1 MPAFPIT
8 FRFFA
13 LEANRFSEL
22 ADADATNKAKNS
34 DWRLDSW
41 TRA

>member
-1 MPAFPIT
+1 MPAFPTT

-22 ADADATNKAKNS
+22 AGAHATNNAK
-34 DWRLDSW
+34 D
-41 TRA
+41 